1 LDTPPFVAYRVTC
14 GVSFT
19 YGGIRAGADG
29 AVLDHAGQPIP
40 GLFAAGACVGGLYY
54 GNSASGSSLISG
66 AVQGRR
72 AGRAAARGTT
82 PRGTA
87 TRASVARGSV
97 ARGSVARGS
106 VARGSVAR

>member
-29 AVLDHAGQPIP
+29 AVPDHAGQPIP

-72 AGRAAARGTT
+72 AGRAA
-82 PRGTA
+82 
-87 TRASVARGSV
+87 TRASPARGSV
-97 ARGSVARGS
+97 ARGSVAR
-106 VARGSVAR
+106 